1 MEFNAFLIVFKAASK
16 DTIFS
21 SSKYF
26 KFNNTKKAK
35 NEEQLSLD
43 RRGSNRA
50 SKALG
55 KVGIGI
61 LMGFGIIA
69 LLAYLIIFV
78 ATTTLAALQANLH
91 RELLFTLVGFV
102 QVMVLFLGSMT
113 TLNFLYFSKDNQL
126 LITLP
131 IKTNTI
137 FAVKFAL
144 SYLSE
149 LFISVF
155 MGLPMLITYGVVL
168 GLNGINIGVSYYILS
183 VISVFILPIIPLL
196 VISLLSIPLMYIASY
211 LKKRVIGKSLVVA
224 LISIFFMA
232 IYFMFIGGATRMGS
246 NLDENGMPIM
256 SNAIA
261 SLVKGGSTVGFFN
274 YNLINALLMVKPILN
289 FAIYIAIIA
298 VIFAVALLLS
308 SVFYKKGISVALE
321 DSNTSKKVQN
331 VKEEKKY
338 IKNTFRKTFFFKEL
352 KTVISTP
359 SLFMNSII
367 GMVAVPLLVIIMGGR
382 TFNFADANEVV
393 TMGTELGTIGF
404 LCYLSSIM
412 MSSTNTLSLVGF
424 SLEGKN
430 ISILKSLP
438 LKPKD
443 IVISKLLVANI
454 YNLIMSL
461 IAGGTYV
468 FISKFHNVFIGLVI
482 VFILFVNGLA
492 VSAIGL
498 YNDIKKPNFN
508 YKNLNELTKNNKKAL
523 KPMLISLAIGFSYM
537 IIGILLSAVTSSG
550 NMKIYLAYLIF
561 FIIALL
567 INGLFGFITFRKLF
581 DNIDEYFNKIEV

>member
-1 MEFNAFLIVFKAASK
+1 MEFNVFWTVFKAAAK

-26 KFNNTKKAK
+26 KFNNAKKAK
-35 NEEQLSLD
+35 NEEPLSIGG
-43 RRGSNRA
+43 RGSKNA

-69 LLAYLIIFV
+69 LLSYLIIFV
-78 ATTTLAALQANLH
+78 STTTLGALQANLH

-131 IKTNTI
+131 IRNNTI

-149 LFISVF
+149 LLISVF

-168 GLNGINIGVSYYILS
+168 GLNGINLGVSYYILS
-183 VISVFILPIIPLL
+183 VISVLILPIIPLL
-196 VISLLSIPLMYIASY
+196 AISLLSVPLMYIASY

-224 LISIFFMA
+224 FIAIFFMA

-246 NLDENGMPIM
+246 NLDESGMPIM

-261 SLVKGGSTVGFFN
+261 SLVKGGSSVGFFN
-274 YNLINALLMVKPILN
+274 YNLINALLMVKPLLN
-289 FAIYIAIIA
+289 FAIYLIIIA
-298 VIFAVALLLS
+298 VIFGVALLLS
-308 SVFYKKGISVALE
+308 SLFYKKGISVALE

-338 IKNTFRKTFFFKEL
+338 VKNTFRKTFFFKEV
-352 KTVISTP
+352 KTVFATP

-367 GMVAVPLLVIIMGGR
+367 GMVAIPLFMIIMGGK
-382 TFNFADANEVV
+382 TFNFSDANEVI

-412 MSSTNTLSLVGF
+412 MASTNTLSLVGF

-438 LKPKD
+438 LEPKD
-443 IVISKLLVANI
+443 ILVSKLLVANI
-454 YNLIMSL
+454 YNLILSV

-468 FISKFHNVFIGLVI
+468 FTSQFHNVFIGLVI
-482 VFILFVNGLA
+482 VCVLFVNGLA

-498 YNDIKKPNFN
+498 YDDIKKPNFK

-537 IIGILLSAVTSSG
+537 IMGILLAMATSSA
-550 NMKIYLAYLIF
+550 NLKTYLAYLIF
-561 FIIALL
+561 FGISFL